1 MTSSYGRDCFTDKT
15 TCEEK
20 YDLFDVTFD
29 EIYASYIEK
38 DAPEYETQIEV
49 DYDP

>member
-1 MTSSYGRDCFTDKT
+1 MTSSYQPDH
-15 TCEEK
+15 EEK
-20 YDLFDVTFD
+20 YQPDFD
-29 EIYASYIEK
+29 EVYEAFIEK